1 MSASQTL
8 TIRRAAERGH
18 ADHGWLKAAH
28 TFSFAGYFDP
38 AWMHFGPLRVLNQDV
53 IAPGRGFGA
62 HPHDNMEIV
71 TWVLSGQLRHEDSMG
86 NGAVLRAGDLQV
98 MSAGSG
104 LVHSE
109 FNASN
114 DEPCHLLQMWVLPRG
129 KDGEPWYRDRSVACD
144 ARTGRLLQVVGPDE
158 DAETID
164 QDARFF
170 VSRLL
175 PGQEVEHELAEGRGA
190 WLHVATGSIEVA
202 GTRLEAGDALGI
214 RGAGSIALQGA
225 EEAEVV
231 LWDLAGVR

>member
-104 LVHSE
+104 LVHAE

-114 DEPCHLLQMWVLPRG
+114 DEPCHLLQMWVLPRD
-129 KDGEPWYRDRSVACD
+129 KDGEPWYRDRSVD
-144 ARTGRLLQVVGPDE
+144 LESRTGRLLPVVGPE
-158 DAETID
+158 EGAETID

-190 WLHVATGSIEVA
+190 WLHVATGAIEVA

-225 EEAEVV
+225 LEAEVV

>member
-175 PGQEVEHELAEGRGA
+175 PGQEVVHELAEGRGA

>member
-104 LVHSE
+104 LVHAE

-114 DEPCHLLQMWVLPRG
+114 DEPCHLLQMWVLPRD
-129 KDGEPWYRDRSVACD
+129 KDGEPWYRDRSVD
-144 ARTGRLLQVVGPDE
+144 LESRTGRLLPVVGPE
-158 DAETID
+158 EGAETID

-225 EEAEVV
+225 LEAEVV